1 MDQTMGNEGNTCE
14 LLTLRRRV
22 AELEALV
29 AQSGAARDNEAL
41 AEIFRIVHSS
51 LDTGQV
57 YEQFAEQ
64 VRKLLPFDQ
73 LAIVVADPEQG
84 TQTLAYAVGTSVPGW
99 ETGQRVPLAGTGTAE
114 VLRSRTS
121 LLISL
126 DEGEDRTVARYPF
139 IAAGYAAGLRTFL
152 SVPLIA
158 SGRPVGALHVRS
170 AIPHAYGEREVGL
183 LERIAGQI
191 ADAIANA
198 QVHAQLLR
206 EVQEREVLAEIGRTV
221 TSSLDMS
228 RVFPRFAETV
238 RRLIPFD
245 RLTVSVVDL
254 HRGKATVV
262 YSHGVEVP
270 GYNPGDSYPL
280 TGSLSQAVINA
291 GHGILVQNDN
301 EAEIARLYPSLVLPS
316 RTGLLSVIAVP
327 LVSDDKPIGVMQV
340 RSRTRNAYTRRDLDL
355 AERIAMQIAG
365 AVANAQLNAALQR
378 EVREH
383 GLLADIGR
391 TVTSSVDMQE
401 VYQRFASLVRELVP
415 FDRVL
420 VSLVD
425 SQRRTHTIAYVAG
438 LEVPGRRVSE
448 VLPLAGSITEDAV
461 RRRSGVLFQTEDRAE
476 VVRRFPVY
484 LPAFDVGVR
493 SCLVVPLLHKGDVI
507 GALSLTSTTPN
518 AYTSH
523 DLSLA
528 EQIAAQ
534 VSGAV
539 ANAHLYARQRQTE
552 EELRKTQEELEQRVQ
567 ERTSRLLESNA
578 LLQRE
583 VTRRRRAERGFRRSE
598 EHFRSLIENALDV
611 IAVLNIDGKLDY
623 VSPSIERV
631 LGYQPGALVGRKVL
645 ELVHPE
651 DFWAVSSLFERAV
664 SSPEAPPSQQ
674 TRMFRF
680 RHGDGSWRY
689 IEAVGKK
696 LVTNGVVSG
705 IVINA
710 RDVTERVLAEQ
721 ALRESDERTRA
732 ILDAALDAV
741 VMMDAAGVIIAW
753 NPQAEAIFGWSRQE
767 AIGRPLAETII
778 PPGYR
783 EMQRRDIERFLSTG
797 ESVLMNRRVELPAL
811 HRDGHEFPVEFTI
824 LPLNRQ
830 GTYIFSAFVRD
841 ITERKRYEETIRRL
855 ADENAL
861 LAEIGRIV
869 SASLKI
875 EDYQPLANAVCKL
888 IPYDSLGISLIDPA
902 HGTFTNMFVTGVR
915 VPGRGPGEVT
925 PLAGTVTEVAFRSR
939 SPVVFN
945 AEDLQDVTERF
956 PGFLPGFHAGM
967 RSSLHVP
974 LLFNG
979 EVAGVL
985 YMTSARPQAYGQSHV
1000 ELAQRVAAQIAGAVA
1015 NARLHEEARKARE
1028 AAEAASRAKGE
1039 FLAHM
1044 SHEIRTPLSG
1054 IIGMTE
1060 LLYRTE
1066 LTDKQRHYLDMM
1078 RTSADALLGVIED
1091 ILDISRIEAGRLE
1104 LESID
1109 FSLREVVRSVMD
1121 MLALKAQE
1129 KGLELVSQV
1138 QPELPDGLVG
1148 DPTRLRQTIVN
1159 LVGNAIKFTERGYV
1173 RLWVE
1178 AESRTQDEIICH
1190 FAVADTGI
1198 GISPEKQKLLFRPF
1212 TQADSSTTR
1221 RYGGSGLGLA
1231 ISSRLVGMMGGRIWV
1246 ESEVGRGST
1255 FHFTVRLGLQRP
1267 APEAGACPSQSR
1279 QDGWAAAPLR
1289 HNGKRRLKL
1298 LLAEDN
1304 RINQTLVVSL
1314 LEEWGHEV
1322 EVANDGVEALQKLEK
1337 ERFDLVLMDVEMPN
1351 MDGVEATRVVREREK
1366 GTGRHIPI
1374 VAMTAHA
1381 MAGDREKYL
1390 ASGMD
1395 SYLAKPVQPRKLL
1408 EVLGSLA
1415 GEPSGPEA
1423 PAQGQVGRVMDVSAA
1438 LEALGGREQML
1449 RKMADLFLKECPRY
1463 MAEIQQAILG
1473 RDAGA
1478 LTRAAHNLKGAVG
1491 VFAARPAFEVAL
1503 KLEQMGRAGDLS
1515 HASEA
1520 YANLESK
1527 VGRLMQELSELLGAR
1542 SQAGPDA

>member
-1 MDQTMGNEGNTCE
+1 MNEQTTGNEE
-14 LLTLRRRV
+14 SKAEIAALRRRV
-22 AELEALV
+22 ADLEALLAWNSSSV
-29 AQSGAARDNEAL
+29 AQEGFASRYDQAL
-41 AEIFRIVHSS
+41 AELCRIVHSS

-57 YEQFAEQ
+57 YEQFAQQ
-64 VRKLLPFDQ
+64 VRKLVPFDR

-84 TQTLAYAVGTSVPGW
+84 TQTLAYVVGSSVPGW
-99 ETGQRVPLAGTGTAE
+99 EIGQRVPLANTGTAE
-114 VLRSRTS
+114 VLRTRAS

-126 DEGEDRTVARYPF
+126 DEGDDGTVARYPF

-183 LERIAGQI
+183 LERIADQI

-206 EVQEREVLAEIGRTV
+206 EIQEREVLAEIGRTI

-254 HRGKATVV
+254 PRGRGTVL
-262 YSHGVEVP
+262 YSEGVEVA
-270 GYNPGDSYPL
+270 GYYSGD
-280 TGSLSQAVINA
+280 V
-291 GHGILVQNDN
+291 
-301 EAEIARLYPSLVLPS
+301 
-316 RTGLLSVIAVP
+316 
-327 LVSDDKPIGVMQV
+327 
-340 RSRTRNAYTRRDLDL
+340 
-355 AERIAMQIAG
+355 
-365 AVANAQLNAALQR
+365 
-378 EVREH
+378 
-383 GLLADIGR
+383 
-391 TVTSSVDMQE
+391 
-401 VYQRFASLVRELVP
+401 F
-415 FDRVL
+415 
-420 VSLVD
+420 
-425 SQRRTHTIAYVAG
+425 
-438 LEVPGRRVSE
+438 
-448 VLPLAGSITEDAV
+448 PLAGSLTQAV
-461 RRRSGVLFQTEDRAE
+461 
-476 VVRRFPVY
+476 
-484 LPAFDVGVR
+484 
-493 SCLVVPLLHKGDVI
+493 
-507 GALSLTSTTPN
+507 
-518 AYTSH
+518 
-523 DLSLA
+523 
-528 EQIAAQ
+528 
-534 VSGAV
+534 
-539 ANAHLYARQRQTE
+539 
-552 EELRKTQEELEQRVQ
+552 
-567 ERTSRLLESNA
+567 
-578 LLQRE
+578 
-583 VTRRRRAERGFRRSE
+583 
-598 EHFRSLIENALDV
+598 
-611 IAVLNIDGKLDY
+611 IDGKLDY

-631 LGYQPGALVGRKVL
+631 LGYQPAALVGRKVL

-651 DFWAVSSLFERAV
+651 DFWAVSSLFERSV
-664 SSPEAPPSQQ
+664 TSPEAPPSQQ
-674 TRMFRF
+674 ARMFRF

-696 LVTNGVVSG
+696 LLAKGTVVG
-705 IVINA
+705 MVINA

-721 ALRESDERTRA
+721 ALRESEERTRA

-741 VMMDAAGVIIAW
+741 ATMDAAGVIIGW

-778 PPGYR
+778 SPGYR
-783 EMQRRDIERFLSTG
+783 EMQRRDIQRFLSTG
-797 ESVLMNRRVELPAL
+797 ESVLMNRRVELTAL

-830 GTYIFSAFVRD
+830 GTYIFSAFIRD
-841 ITERKRYEETIRRL
+841 ITERKRTEETIRRL
-855 ADENAL
+855 AEENVV

-875 EDYQPLANAVCKL
+875 EDYQPLANAVRKL
-888 IPYDSLGISLIDPA
+888 VPYDSLGISLVDPA
-902 HGTFTNMFVTGVR
+902 SDTFTNMFVTGIQ

-945 AEDLQDVTERF
+945 AEGLQDVTERF

-985 YMTSARPQAYGQSHV
+985 YMTSTRPHAYDQSHV

-1028 AAEAASRAKGE
+1028 AAETASRAKGE

-1066 LTDKQRHYLDMM
+1066 LTGKQRHYLDMM

-1129 KGLELVSQV
+1129 KGLELVGHI

-1148 DPTRLRQTIVN
+1148 DPTRLRQIIVN

-1178 AESRTQDEIICH
+1178 AESRTQEEIICH

-1246 ESEVGRGST
+1246 ESEVSRGST
-1255 FHFTVRLGLQRP
+1255 FHFTVKLGLQRS
-1267 APEAGACPSQSR
+1267 APESGACPRDSSQDWWTTDQPR
-1279 QDGWAAAPLR
+1279 D
-1289 HNGKRRLKL
+1289 NGQRCLKV

-1304 RINQTLVVSL
+1304 RINQVLVVSL

-1322 EVANDGVEALQKLEK
+1322 EVANDGVEALQKLER

-1366 GTGRHIPI
+1366 GTGRHMPI

-1381 MAGDREKYL
+1381 MTGDRERYL

-1395 SYLAKPVQPRKLL
+1395 SYISKPVQPKKLL

-1415 GEPSGPEA
+1415 GRPSTLEA
-1423 PAQGQVGRVMDVSAA
+1423 TAQGQVGQVMDLSAA
-1438 LEALGGREQML
+1438 LAALDGREQML
-1449 RKMADLFLKECPRY
+1449 RKAAGLFLKECPRY
-1463 MAEIQQAILG
+1463 MADIQQAISA

-1478 LTRAAHNLKGAVG
+1478 LYRAAHNLKGAVG
-1491 VFAARPAFEVAL
+1491 VFAARPAFEAAL
-1503 KLEQMGRAGDLS
+1503 RLEQRGRAGDLS
-1515 HASEA
+1515 HANES
-1520 YANLESK
+1520 YADLESTIE
-1527 VGRLMQELSELLGAR
+1527 RLRQELSALLGAR
-1542 SQAGPDA
+1542 SQAGPNA